1 MILVSKSPGEPKG
14 AMGIVT
20 LEGESVCSSIR
31 LPRAEPPPP
40 AADVIEEVIGEEIID
55 ETDVF
60 VDVHNKIKVVR
71 NRPQQGT
78 SANYAGLVQ
87 GIIERR
93 RKSGMMKRSTPLKSY
108 GALGTSVGATGGKA
122 SDKVAIKRPGSPMST
137 TASQASYST
146 DGGMRGWG
154 SPRNANGPASG
165 GVVLPGGAVI
175 PSRRMS
181 NEPERKDGGS
191 GKTFPRTQTW
201 SHPDASSSN
210 LTVAPGSVSDASESS
225 TSTLVPPPPAPASV
239 TQSPRAVHAQLGE
252 APPPGA
258 AAAAAAASL
267 PLLDEAIAEQPDAEA
282 QAAGAAAAEA
292 KKQQQQHPILD
303 NARRVFGDEELDER
317 TTLLGNEAKGKGN

>member
-1 MILVSKSPGEPKG
+1 
-14 AMGIVT
+14 MGIVT

-146 DGGMRGWG
+146 DGGMRGW
-154 SPRNANGPASG
+154 
-165 GVVLPGGAVI
+165 AVI